1 MPAMRQ
7 ELQEFVSSCERL
19 IVAHAR
25 AGLSEDERSV
35 VKYYLEELP
44 TRLNMLKRSS

>member
-1 MPAMRQ
+1 MRQ

-19 IVAHAR
+19 IVSHAR